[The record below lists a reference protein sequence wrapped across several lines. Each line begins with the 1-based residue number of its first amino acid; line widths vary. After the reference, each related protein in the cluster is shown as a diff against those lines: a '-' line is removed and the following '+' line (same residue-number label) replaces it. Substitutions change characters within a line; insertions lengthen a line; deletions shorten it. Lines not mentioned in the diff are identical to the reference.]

1 MTLESSESKKI
12 IEQAVVLERSAHQF
26 LGEHKNEQAFE
37 SYREAASFYHQ
48 LGRHDQAGHCYIKA
62 SSCWSK
68 HIGHQP
74 FRKAAESSEL
84 AALEFLKA
92 KNFDCAITSFS
103 DAALFYDKES
113 NSAKFSACFY
123 ETKRAQ
129 RLRDRNR
136 FLHGE
141 EPLRSRVAAFLK
153 WIANLHNAMLWG
165 YGEKPF
171 RTFWVGLGIIFL
183 CAFIYHQGGTIRV
196 IDVGVKRISYAE
208 SLYFSVVT
216 FATVGYGDYLPVN
229 LIARCCAVF
238 EALSGI
244 ILTPLFL
251 VALTRR
257 YLRMS

>member
-1 MTLESSESKKI
+1 MTQESSEAKKI
-12 IEQAVVLERSAHQF
+12 IEQATALERSAHQF
-26 LGEHKNEQAFE
+26 LNDYKNEQAFE
-37 SYREAASFYHQ
+37 SYREAAVLYRR

-74 FRKAAESSEL
+74 FRKAAENSEE
-84 AALEFLKA
+84 AAHEFLKA
-92 KNFDCAITSFS
+92 GNFDCAINGFS

-113 NSAKFSACFY
+113 NAAKFSSCFY
-123 ETKRAQ
+123 EAKRVQ
-129 RLRDRNR
+129 RIRDWNYFR
-136 FLHGE
+136 FGTGSVI
-141 EPLRSRVAAFLK
+141 SRATAFLK
-153 WIANLHNAMLWG
+153 SIANLHNSLLWG

-171 RTFWVGLGIIFL
+171 RTFWVGLGIIFFCGL
-183 CAFIYHQGGTIRV
+183 IYHWGGQIRV
-196 IDVGVKRISYAE
+196 IDVGVKQISYAE
-208 SLYFSVVT
+208 SLYFSIVT

-229 LIARCCAVF
+229 LVARTCAVF
-238 EALSGI
+238 EAMSGI

>member
-1 MTLESSESKKI
+1 MAPHSSETEKI
-12 IEQAVVLERSAHQF
+12 IEQAMVLERSAHQF

-37 SYREAASFYHQ
+37 AYREAAAYYHQ

-62 SSCWSK
+62 STCWSK

-74 FRKAAESSEL
+74 FRKAAEASEQ

-92 KNFDCAITSFS
+92 KNFDSAITGFS
-103 DAALFYDKES
+103 DAAVFYDKES

-123 ETKRAQ
+123 EVKRAQ
-129 RLRDRNR
+129 RLREWSR
-136 FLHGE
+136 FCHGE
-141 EPLRSRVAAFLK
+141 EPLKSRVAAFLK

-171 RTFWVGLGIIFL
+171 RTFWVGLGIILF
-183 CAFIYHQGGTIRV
+183 CAFVYHWGGTIRV
-196 IDVGVKRISYAE
+196 IDVGVKQISYAE
-208 SLYFSVVT
+208 SLYFSIVT

-229 LIARCCAVF
+229 LIARFCAVF